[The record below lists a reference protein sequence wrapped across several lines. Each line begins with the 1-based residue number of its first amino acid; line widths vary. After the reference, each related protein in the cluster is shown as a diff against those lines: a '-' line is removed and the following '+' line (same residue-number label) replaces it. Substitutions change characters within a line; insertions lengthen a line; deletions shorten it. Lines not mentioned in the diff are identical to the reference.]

1 MSRKRF
7 GDIIGNVKV
16 RGQGSGVR
24 GQKEICFLFFVFCFF
39 WLLCSPFVIAGEKE
53 DFLLGQRAYEAGLY
67 RLTQRNMERFLKD
80 YPETQLQGYANYY
93 LGGSLYQQKRFKEAS
108 KYFQKIISS
117 EPDFPFRQEA
127 LYSLILSATEIK
139 DLDLGM
145 SNLKKLREEF
155 PESPYIKK
163 GEEILISSLLET
175 SENAIKERKYEEAK
189 KYSQIILNNF
199 PSSPLLPFADYQY
212 GLSLFFL
219 KDYQSSL
226 PYFEKA
232 SKSLEKGLRSQSL
245 LKELEVL
252 FNLKLYKRAE
262 EVGKQ
267 IIRDFPEDKK
277 VVPTAYF
284 YLGLLSK
291 RTKEISSSRKYFR
304 LLLTRFPEDNLSPE
318 AGFELANTY
327 FEEGDYPEARRL
339 YQEVIKKYPEKES
352 ARESL
357 LQVGFSFYNEKK
369 SESAIISFQKFISDF
384 ASSPLLGK
392 AYYGL
397 GLSLFQKGEEK
408 KGASLWRDYLKMYP
422 EDRFSVNLSAFL
434 GRYYLE
440 RGNLKEAKE
449 VLERSLKDFPDKE
462 NEEILYS
469 LSIIAIKEK
478 EWGKSL
484 FYLDRILTRF
494 PESSLISLTLNQKG
508 EVLFQLKRWEE
519 AASTYKRLAE
529 ISEIMRGD
537 ALFKAGESMEKKGD
551 FQEAGSL
558 YLKSLTLLK
567 EDSSSYKKA
576 LTSLQRLKK
585 EGKIDEE
592 KL

>member
-1 MSRKRF
+1 MKQRQSRNF
-7 GDIIGNVKV
+7 TGAPVTGVLV
-16 RGQGSGVR
+16 TVCLVFLCTGSLVHS
-24 GQKEICFLFFVFCFF
+24 V
-39 WLLCSPFVIAGEKE
+39 VAGEKE

-67 RLTQRNMERFLKD
+67 RLAQRNMERFLKD
-80 YPETQLQGYANYY
+80 YPETKLQGYTNYY
-93 LGGSLYQQKRFKEAS
+93 LGGSLYQQKKFKEAI
-108 KYFQKIISS
+108 KYFQKVISS

-127 LYSLILSATEIK
+127 FYSLVLSVAEIK
-139 DLDLGM
+139 DFNLGM
-145 SNLKKLREEF
+145 NSLQKLREEF

-163 GEEILISSLLET
+163 GEEILVSSLLET

-199 PSSPLLPFADYQY
+199 PSSPLLPFAEYQY

-219 KDYQSSL
+219 KDYQNSL

-252 FNLKLYKRAE
+252 FNLKLYERAKE
-262 EVGKQ
+262 IGKQ

-304 LLLTRFPEDNLSPE
+304 LLFTQFPEDNLSPE

-327 FEEGDYPEARRL
+327 FEEGDFKEARRL

-369 SESAIISFQKFISDF
+369 SESAISSFQKFISDF

-408 KGASLWRDYLKMYP
+408 KGANLWRDYLKMYP

-440 RGNLKEAKE
+440 KGNLKEAKE
-449 VLERSLKDFPDKE
+449 VLEKSLKDFPDKE
-462 NEEILYS
+462 NEGILYS
-469 LSIIAIKEK
+469 LAIIAVQEK

-529 ISEIMRGD
+529 ISEIMRGE
-537 ALFKAGESMEKKGD
+537 ALFKAGESLEKKGD